1 MKKLLIIFICFLLLT
16 GCNNN
21 KYNLDKEYY
30 NNTSLKDITK
40 EELINLEKDK
50 SSFAVFLY
58 QPSCTVSTNLNN
70 IIETFIEENDI
81 TIYKYSFSNIED
93 TKMEEVIKHYPTVV
107 LYKKGKIHTFL
118 DANCN
123 EDLSC
128 YQNIN
133 DFNNWF
139 TNNIKMNTT

>member
-1 MKKLLIIFICFLLLT
+1 
-16 GCNNN
+16 
-21 KYNLDKEYY
+21 
-30 NNTSLKDITK
+30 
-40 EELINLEKDK
+40 
-50 SSFAVFLY
+50 
-58 QPSCTVSTNLNN
+58 
-70 IIETFIEENDI
+70 
-81 TIYKYSFSNIED
+81 
-93 TKMEEVIKHYPTVV
+93 MEEVIKHYPTVV

-128 YQNIN
+128 YQNID